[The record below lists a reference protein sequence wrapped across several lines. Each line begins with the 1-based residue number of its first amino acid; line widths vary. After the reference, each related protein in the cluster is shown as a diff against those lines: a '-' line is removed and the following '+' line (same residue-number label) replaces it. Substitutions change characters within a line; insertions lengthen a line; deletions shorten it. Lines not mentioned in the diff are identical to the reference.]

1 MQYDDSIDVDEEGNI
16 VAISGFPLNESM
28 IYRVGSFIDLHI
40 DYGGQPTLANYFEK
54 NPNGLPDHDAGMGC
68 HVLLLKLYSCGIWRK
83 LLRILDADGDG
94 EVSTE
99 ELKVSFS
106 MLLRSFP

>member
-40 DYGGQPTLANYFEK
+40 GKSIF
-54 NPNGLPDHDAGMGC
+54 
-68 HVLLLKLYSCGIWRK
+68 
-83 LLRILDADGDG
+83 
-94 EVSTE
+94 
-99 ELKVSFS
+99 
-106 MLLRSFP
+106 